1 MTMDISIFYLNS
13 PLPRPEF
20 IKIKLSNI
28 PEEIINEYNLREKAT
43 PSGSVYIMA
52 FKGMYGLPQAKL
64 IANELLESRLN
75 KHGCPFTLNALNL
88 RVLPPLKAQKSH
100 LLGTDKE

>member
-1 MTMDISIFYLNS
+1 LGDLSTIS
-13 PLPRPEF
+13 PE
-20 IKIKLSNI
+20 LEVNLLMARYVQVLYVH
-28 PEEIINEYNLREKAT
+28 EYNLREKAT